1 MKTYLLSD
9 IIGPIMIGPSSSHTA
24 GAVKLGSIA
33 RALVQGD
40 VKKVVFYLHG
50 SFAATYKGHGTD
62 RALVGGIMGL
72 PAWSEDIRNALT
84 IAEENGIEYSFIP
97 QDLGDVH
104 PNTVRSSVTNSK
116 GEVAS
121 ITGSSIGGGSIR
133 IIGLNQDEVDF
144 SGDYPT
150 LIVKHTDIPGVVA
163 AVTKR
168 LYESGINIA
177 FMRVFR
183 SSRGRGATMV
193 FETDQTG
200 PKEVVEELRA
210 IPGISLVSIIEP
222 IVAEE
227 PLVTSEANDSKEE

>member
-9 IIGPIMIGPSSSHTA
+9 IIGPTMIGPSSSHTA

-40 VKKVVFYLHG
+40 VKKVIFYLHG

-62 RALVGGIMGL
+62 RALVGGIMGM
-72 PAWSEDIRNALT
+72 PPWSEDIRNALAL
-84 IAEENGIEYSFIP
+84 AEAAGIEYDFVP
-97 QDLGDVH
+97 LDLGEVH
-104 PNTVRSSVTNSK
+104 PNTVRSVVTNSK
-116 GEVAS
+116 GEVSS

-163 AVTKR
+163 GVTRR
-168 LYESGINIA
+168 LYESGVNIA

-193 FETDQTG
+193 FETDQTV
-200 PKEVVEELRA
+200 PRAVLEDLNA
-210 IPGISLVSIIEP
+210 IPGISLVSFIAPIEP
-222 IVAEE
+222 VGPNGSEE
-227 PLVTSEANDSKEE
+227 VL